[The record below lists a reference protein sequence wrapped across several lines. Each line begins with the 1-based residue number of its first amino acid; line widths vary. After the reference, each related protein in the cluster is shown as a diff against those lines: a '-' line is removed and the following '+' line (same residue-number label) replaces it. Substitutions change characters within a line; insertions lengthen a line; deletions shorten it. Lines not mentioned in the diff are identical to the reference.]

1 MQSFRRRH
9 SHLLLFCISAL
20 LLISDGCLRP
30 GRRGIDPKN
39 AAINMIR
46 ELVRQRADAGN
57 RGAVIAWID
66 YFTEDAILMPA
77 NTSAVIGK
85 EAIEEWERGFKGYR
99 PRTELNIDELIVRGD
114 WAYMRSNISGIFVND
129 DERFPI
135 AGKELAILRRVEGH
149 WKF

>member
-1 MQSFRRRH
+1 M
-9 SHLLLFCISAL
+9 
-20 LLISDGCLRP
+20 RP